1 MRKQFSKFA
10 QVAGIML
17 ALIFTFSCSGGG
29 DSEGNWTGG
38 DGLSS
43 PSNGGTSSPS
53 SGGGSE
59 NSKIYYKGMDSLIT
73 GNGTI
78 TVYRT
83 LPAGEVTNG
92 KVNLQLPT
100 NVPDVL
106 LEDIMLRLKDI
117 FNMTKHDDCEI
128 YHQDCRD
135 INDFCTI
142 SPNDTKGLFEPELR
156 LTIAGDQDGLMLQS
170 KTGDNEILNWYFSK
184 AGKITCDYRYGRRI
198 IKINIDAE
206 SGWNKIYGVRL
217 SNPNT
222 GVESREYSTNDILTD
237 KVIWTY
243 DPSPF

>member
-17 ALIFTFSCSGGG
+17 ALALTFGCSSDDSGSGNSSGGG
-29 DSEGNWTGG
+29 DP
-38 DGLSS
+38 SS
-43 PSNGGTSSPS
+43 PNGS
-53 SGGGSE
+53 GSE
-59 NSKIYYKGMDSLIT
+59 NSKIYYKGSDSLIT

-184 AGKITCDYRYGRRI
+184 AGKITCDYRFEKIGNGITI

-206 SGWNKIYGVRL
+206 PGWNKIYGVRL

-222 GVESREYSTNDILTD
+222 GVESREYSTNDILTE
-237 KVIWTY
+237 KVRWTF